1 MEKQRHLTTLQPQL
15 QEPEPAATTELRS
28 LLQELQRDGYPFVPL
43 EDRRKVSVSPR
54 GLEAQ
59 PEICSHA
66 QCSLQVVDA
75 FLEVPGLD
83 QRNTACCQGAHD
95 RSREAE
101 TLGYF
106 DSSARVQDR
115 LFMAFSQH

>member
-15 QEPEPAATTELRS
+15 QEPEPAATAELRS
-28 LLQELQRDGYPFVPL
+28 LLQELQRGGYPFVPL

-66 QCSLQVVDA
+66 QCSLQAVDA
-75 FLEVPGLD
+75 FLEAPGLD
-83 QRNTACCQGAHD
+83 QRNTARGQRAND
-95 RSREAE
+95 RGPETEA
-101 TLGYF
+101 L
-106 DSSARVQDR
+106 A
-115 LFMAFSQH
+115 